1 MKRKITSLA
10 LVVLVGLSLTG
21 CASEGLTPSEYTEDS
36 SSEGLDLYE
45 QEIFLSDGRTLV
57 CVVYAESGGQGG
69 VSCDWAG
76 AE

>member
-1 MKRKITSLA
+1 MKRKITA
-10 LVVLVGLSLTG
+10 LGLTALLGLSLTA
-21 CASEGLTPSEYTEDS
+21 CASTDLTPSEYTEDS

-69 VSCDWAG
+69 LSCDWDG